1 MGFVVSSLPDYV
13 ERNRDRIVKA
23 MVLGG
28 KTLDRINVQ
37 TGIKHTGAI
46 NILNVDPT
54 LQAASCNPSAAGNT
68 TFTQRTISVAHIGY
82 YLTFC
87 KEDILGK
94 WTEYQVRLA
103 ARKEDNPLP
112 FEDFIVEQLLEKANR
127 DTEKLIWLGDTT
139 ATTDAVRKQGD
150 GLIKL
155 ASNDTNTV
163 KVSLADGVDA
173 YTAIKSVILAI
184 PAAVLEKACVFVS
197 PDTFLKFAQTLVE
210 RNFYHFG
217 VEGTPDE
224 IVFPGTGVKV
234 VKTAGLAGSTSI
246 LAADPANLYFGCDL
260 ENDAERF
267 DLVYDAFA
275 GYKLAMTWG
284 AGVNYAISEEVVVA
298 TISTVSAGIVAGDGT
313 QAALASIAES
323 AATLAGAVDEDG
335 NFQVEQVTPNASDA
349 TQG

>member
-13 ERNRDRIVKA
+13 SRNRDRIVKA

-28 KTLDRINVQ
+28 RTLDRINVQ

-82 YLTFC
+82 YLTYC
-87 KEDILGK
+87 KEDLLGK

-112 FEDFIVEQLLEKANR
+112 FEEWIVEQLLEKANR
-127 DTEKLIWLGDTT
+127 DTEKLIWLGDTSQTT
-139 ATTDAVRKQGD
+139 APVIKLGD
-150 GLIKL
+150 GLLKI
-155 ASNDTNTV
+155 AGADANTV
-163 KVSLADGVDA
+163 KVTLTDGVDA
-173 YTAIKSVILAI
+173 YTAIKQVVLAI
-184 PAAVLEKACVFVS
+184 PAAVLERAEVYVS
-197 PDTFLKFAQTLVE
+197 PDTFLKFVQTLIE
-210 RNFYHFG
+210 RNYFHFG
-217 VEGTPDE
+217 VEGAPDE
-224 IVFPGTGVKV
+224 VTFPGTNVKV

-246 LAADPANLYFGCDL
+246 LAADPRNLYFGCDL

-267 DLVYDAFA
+267 DLVYDAFS

-298 TISTVSAGIVAGDGT
+298 SITSPVTGIVAGNGT
-313 QAALASIAES
+313 QDALGNIASGIDTIAS
-323 AATLAGAVDEDG
+323 AIDDG
-335 NFQVEQVTPNASDA
+335 VFQVEQVTP
-349 TQG
+349 

>member
-46 NILNVDPT
+46 NVLNVDPT

-82 YLTFC
+82 YLTYC
-87 KEDILGK
+87 KEDLLGK

-112 FEDFIVEQLLEKANR
+112 FEEFIIEQLLEKANR
-127 DTEKLIWLGDTT
+127 DTEKLIWLGDTSQTT
-139 ATTDAVRKQGD
+139 APVIKLGN
-150 GLIKL
+150 GLIKI
-155 ASNDTNTV
+155 ASSDANTV
-163 KVSLADGVDA
+163 KVTLADGVDA
-173 YTAIKSVILAI
+173 YTAIKQVILAI
-184 PAAVLEKACVFVS
+184 PAAILEKACVFVA
-197 PDTFLKFAQTLVE
+197 PDVFLKFAQTLVE
-210 RNFYHFG
+210 RNYFHFG

-246 LAADPANLYFGCDL
+246 LAADPANLYYGCDL

-267 DLVYDAFA
+267 DLAYDAFT

-298 TISTVSAGIVAGDGT
+298 TITTPVTGIVAGDGT
-313 QAALASIAES
+313 QAALGNIASGIDTIAS
-323 AATLAGAVDEDG
+323 AIDEG
-335 NFQVEQVTPNASDA
+335 VFQVEQVTP
-349 TQG
+349 

>member
-46 NILNVDPT
+46 NVLNVDPT

-82 YLTFC
+82 YLTYC
-87 KEDILGK
+87 KEDLLGK

-112 FEDFIVEQLLEKANR
+112 FEEFIIEQLLEKANR
-127 DTEKLIWLGDTT
+127 DTEKLIWLGDTSQTT
-139 ATTDAVRKQGD
+139 APVIKLGN

-155 ASNDTNTV
+155 ASSDANTV
-163 KVSLADGVDA
+163 KVTLTDGVDA
-173 YTAIKSVILAI
+173 YTAIKQVILAI
-184 PAAVLEKACVFVS
+184 PAAILEKACVFVA
-197 PDTFLKFAQTLVE
+197 PDVYLKFAQTLVE
-210 RNFYHFG
+210 RNFFHFG

-246 LAADPANLYFGCDL
+246 LAADPANLYYGCDL

-267 DLVYDAFA
+267 DLAYDAFS

-284 AGVNYAISEEVVVA
+284 AGINYAISEEVVVA
-298 TISTVSAGIVAGDGT
+298 TITTPVTGIVAGDGT
-313 QAALASIAES
+313 QAALGNIASGIDTIAS
-323 AATLAGAVDEDG
+323 AIDEG
-335 NFQVEQVTPNASDA
+335 VFQVEQVTP
-349 TQG
+349 

>member
-28 KTLDRINVQ
+28 RTLDRINVQ

-46 NILNVDPT
+46 NVLNVDPT

-82 YLTFC
+82 YLTWC
-87 KEDILGK
+87 KEDLLGK
-94 WTEYQVRLA
+94 WTEYQVKLA
-103 ARKEDNPLP
+103 AAKADNQPMP
-112 FEDFIVEQLLEKANR
+112 FEEFIIEQLLEKANR
-127 DTEKLIWLGDTT
+127 DTEKLIWLGDTSQTT
-139 ATTDAVRKQGD
+139 APVIKLGN
-150 GLIKL
+150 GLVKL
-155 ASNDTNTV
+155 ASSDANTV

-173 YTAIKSVILAI
+173 YSAIKQVILAI

-210 RNFYHFG
+210 RNFFHFG

-224 IVFPGTGVKV
+224 IEFPGTGVKV
-234 VKTAGLAGSTSI
+234 VKTAGLAGSSAI
-246 LAADPANLYFGCDL
+246 LAADPANLYYGCDL

-267 DLVYDAFA
+267 DLAYDAFT

-284 AGVNYAISEEVVVA
+284 AGVNYAISEEVVIA
-298 TISTVSAGIVAGDGT
+298 TISSEDTGIVAGDGNT
-313 QAALASIAES
+313 AALDKIAAGVE
-323 AATLAGAVDEDG
+323 TLATTVDTTNDAV
-335 NFQVEQVTPNASDA
+335 QTITVTP
-349 TQG
+349 

>member
-46 NILNVDPT
+46 NVLNVDPT

-82 YLTFC
+82 YLTYC
-87 KEDILGK
+87 KEDLLGK

-112 FEDFIVEQLLEKANR
+112 FEEFIIEQLLEKANR
-127 DTEKLIWLGDTT
+127 DTEKLIWLGDTSQTT
-139 ATTDAVRKQGD
+139 APVIKLGN
-150 GLIKL
+150 GLIKI
-155 ASNDTNTV
+155 ASGDANTV
-163 KVSLADGVDA
+163 KVTLADGVDA
-173 YTAIKSVILAI
+173 YTAIKQVILAI
-184 PAAVLEKACVFVS
+184 PAAILEKACVFVA
-197 PDTFLKFAQTLVE
+197 PDVFLKFAQTLVE
-210 RNFYHFG
+210 RNFFHFG

-246 LAADPANLYFGCDL
+246 LAADPANLYYGCDL

-267 DLVYDAFA
+267 DLAYDAFT

-298 TISTVSAGIVAGDGT
+298 TITTPVSGIVAGDGT
-313 QAALASIAES
+313 QAALNTISDGI
-323 AATLAGAVDEDG
+323 TKLAGAVDEDG
-335 NFQVEQVTPNASDA
+335 NFQVEQVTP
-349 TQG
+349 

>member
-28 KTLDRINVQ
+28 RTLDRINVQ

-46 NILNVDPT
+46 NVLNVDPT

-82 YLTFC
+82 YLNWC
-87 KEDILGK
+87 KEDLLGK
-94 WTEYQVRLA
+94 WTEYQVKLA
-103 ARKEDNPLP
+103 AAKADNQPMP
-112 FEDFIVEQLLEKANR
+112 FEEFIIEQLLEKANR
-127 DTEKLIWLGDTT
+127 DTEKLIWLGDTSQTT
-139 ATTDAVRKQGD
+139 APVIKLGN
-150 GLIKL
+150 GLVKL
-155 ASNDTNTV
+155 ASSDANTL

-173 YTAIKSVILAI
+173 YSAIKQVILAI

-210 RNFYHFG
+210 RNFFHFG

-224 IVFPGTGVKV
+224 IEFPGTGVKV
-234 VKTAGLAGSTSI
+234 VKTAGLAGSSAI

-267 DLVYDAFA
+267 DLAYDAFT

-284 AGVNYAISEEVVVA
+284 AGVNYAISEEVVIA
-298 TISTVSAGIVAGDGT
+298 TISAEDTGIVAGDGNT
-313 QAALASIAES
+313 AALDKIAAGVE
-323 AATLAGAVDEDG
+323 TLATTVDTTNDAV
-335 NFQVEQVTPNASDA
+335 QTITVTP
-349 TQG
+349 

>member
-46 NILNVDPT
+46 NVLNVDPT

-82 YLTFC
+82 YLTYC
-87 KEDILGK
+87 KEDLLGK

-112 FEDFIVEQLLEKANR
+112 FEEFIIEQLLEKANR
-127 DTEKLIWLGDTT
+127 DTEKLIWLGDTSQTT
-139 ATTDAVRKQGD
+139 APVIKLGN

-155 ASNDTNTV
+155 ASSDANTV
-163 KVSLADGVDA
+163 KVTLTDGVDA
-173 YTAIKSVILAI
+173 YTAIKQVILAI
-184 PAAVLEKACVFVS
+184 PAAILEKACVFVA
-197 PDTFLKFAQTLVE
+197 PDVYLKFAQTLVE
-210 RNFYHFG
+210 RNFFHFG

-246 LAADPANLYFGCDL
+246 LAADPANLYYGCDL

-267 DLVYDAFA
+267 DLAYDAFS

-298 TISTVSAGIVAGDGT
+298 TITTPVTGIVAGDGT
-313 QAALASIAES
+313 QAALNTISDGI
-323 AATLAGAVDEDG
+323 TKLAGAVDEDG
-335 NFQVEQVTPNASDA
+335 NFQVEQVTP
-349 TQG
+349 

>member
-23 MVLGG
+23 LVLGG

-46 NILNVDPT
+46 NVLNVAPT
-54 LQAASCNPSAAGNT
+54 LQAASCNPSAAGDT

-82 YLTFC
+82 YLTYC
-87 KEDILGK
+87 KEDLLGK

-112 FEDFIVEQLLEKANR
+112 FEEYIIEQLLEKANR
-127 DTEKLIWLGDTT
+127 DTEKLIWLGDTSQTT
-139 ATTDAVRKQGD
+139 APVIKLGN

-155 ASNDTNTV
+155 ASSDANTV

-173 YTAIKSVILAI
+173 YSAIKQVIFAI

-210 RNFYHFG
+210 RNFFHFG

-234 VKTAGLAGSTSI
+234 VKTAGLAGSSAI

-267 DLVYDAFA
+267 DIAYDAFT
-275 GYKLAMTWG
+275 GFKLAMTWG
-284 AGVNYAISEEVVVA
+284 AGINYAISEEVVIA
-298 TISTVSAGIVAGDGT
+298 TISSEDTGIVAGDGNT
-313 QAALASIAES
+313 AALDKIAAGVE
-323 AATLAGAVDEDG
+323 TLATTVDTTNDAV
-335 NFQVEQVTPNASDA
+335 QTITVTP
-349 TQG
+349 

>member
-13 ERNRDRIVKA
+13 SRNRDRIVKA

-28 KTLDRINVQ
+28 RTLDRINVQ

-54 LQAASCNPSAAGNT
+54 LQAASCNPSAAGDT

-82 YLTFC
+82 YLTYC
-87 KEDILGK
+87 KEDLLGK

-112 FEDFIVEQLLEKANR
+112 FEEWIIEQLLEKANR

-139 ATTDAVRKQGD
+139 QTTTPVIKLGD
-150 GLIKL
+150 GLLKI
-155 ASNDTNTV
+155 AGADANTV
-163 KVSLADGVDA
+163 KVTLTDGVDA
-173 YTAIKSVILAI
+173 YTAIKQVVLAI
-184 PAAVLEKACVFVS
+184 PAAVLERAEVYVS
-197 PDTFLKFAQTLVE
+197 PDTFLKFVQTLIE
-210 RNFYHFG
+210 RNYFHFG
-217 VEGTPDE
+217 VEGAPDE
-224 IVFPGTGVKV
+224 VTFPGTNVKV

-246 LAADPANLYFGCDL
+246 LAADPRNLYFGCDL

-267 DLVYDAFA
+267 DLVYDAFS

-284 AGVNYAISEEVVVA
+284 AGVNYAISSEVVIA
-298 TISTVSAGIVAGDGT
+298 TITSPVTGIVAGDGT
-313 QAALASIAES
+313 NDALATIADGVS
-323 AATLAGAVDEDG
+323 TIAGAVDNDVM
-335 NFQVEQVTPNASDA
+335 QVNQVTP
-349 TQG
+349 

>member
-13 ERNRDRIVKA
+13 ARNRDRIVKA

-54 LQAASCNPSAAGNT
+54 LQAASCNPSAAGDT

-82 YLTFC
+82 YLTYC
-87 KEDILGK
+87 KEDLLGK

-112 FEDFIVEQLLEKANR
+112 FEEWIIEQLLEKANR
-127 DTEKLIWLGDTT
+127 DTEKLIWQGDTAQTT
-139 ATTDAVRKQGD
+139 APV
-150 GLIKL
+150 IKL
-155 ASNDTNTV
+155 GNGLLKLAANDANTV
-163 KVSLADGVDA
+163 KVTLTDGVDA
-173 YTAIKSVILAI
+173 YTAIKKVVFAI
-184 PAAVLEKACVFVS
+184 PAAILERAEVYVS
-197 PDTFLKFAQTLVE
+197 PDTFLKFVQTLIE
-210 RNFYHFG
+210 RNYFHFG
-217 VEGTPDE
+217 VEGAPDE
-224 IVFPGTGVKV
+224 VTFPGTNVKV

-246 LAADPANLYFGCDL
+246 LAADPRNLYYGCDL

-267 DLVYDAFA
+267 DLAYDAFT

-284 AGVNYAISEEVVVA
+284 AGVNYAISEEVVIASITSPV
-298 TISTVSAGIVAGDGT
+298 TGIVAGEGT
-313 QAALASIAES
+313 NDALASIAEGVN
-323 AATLAGAVDEDG
+323 TIAGAVDNDVMQV
-335 NFQVEQVTPNASDA
+335 NQVE
-349 TQG
+349 G